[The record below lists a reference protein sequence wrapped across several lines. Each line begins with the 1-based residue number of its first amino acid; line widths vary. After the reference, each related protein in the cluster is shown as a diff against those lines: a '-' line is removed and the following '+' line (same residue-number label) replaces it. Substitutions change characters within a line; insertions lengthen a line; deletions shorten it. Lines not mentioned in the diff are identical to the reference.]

1 MPTHYQGKPHFV
13 RALDAYIKLTRAASS
28 LETRLMRQGS
38 FGDLTPSQFGVMETL
53 YHLGPLTQGEISN
66 KLLKSSANI
75 TLVIDNL
82 EKRGLVQRKRNPQD
96 RRCSVI
102 SLTPAGEE
110 QIDRLFPAHAAA
122 ITAQLAV
129 MPPEEQE
136 TLSRLCRKLGRQE
149 TA

>member
-1 MPTHYQGKPHFV
+1 MPTHYQGNSHFV

-28 LETRLMRQGS
+28 LETRLTRQGS

-53 YHLGPLTQGEISN
+53 YHLGPLTQGEISS

-75 TLVIDNL
+75 TLVVDNL

-110 QIDRLFPAHAAA
+110 QIARLFPAHAAA
-122 ITAQLAV
+122 IAAQLAV
-129 MPPEEQE
+129 MTPEEQE
-136 TLSRLCRKLGRQE
+136 TLGRLCRKLGRQE